1 MTQVWP
7 KEPKV
12 SLFATLRNP
21 VGQGGGG
28 LPQVKGP
35 SAAAGVQEG
44 RLSEDQPSSSQ
55 QLQHNSLK

>member
-35 SAAAGVQEG
+35 AGVQEG
-44 RLSEDQPSSSQ
+44 LLSEDQRSSSQ